1 MKNLE
6 DYFNILTPNDIR
18 LKGSRMG
25 IETILYEYIYGAK
38 TAEEIS
44 KLYPTITL
52 EQIYATILYY
62 FQNQEAINQYMSNW
76 LEYCL
81 KSAQKQD
88 ENPPEYILKIRKLRV
103 KHNTEINKINEYS
116 VPN

>member
-1 MKNLE
+1 MKKLE

-18 LKGSRMG
+18 LKDSRIG
-25 IETILYEYIYGAK
+25 IETILYEYIYRVK
-38 TAEEIS
+38 TAEEIY
-44 KLYPTITL
+44 KLYTNITL

-62 FQNQEAINQYMSNW
+62 FQHQEKINKYMSNW

-88 ENPPEYILKIRKLRV
+88 EKPAEHILKLRKLRSQV
-103 KHNTEINKINEYS
+103 NPHGKFHILLK
-116 VPN
+116 